1 MSGKKQR
8 SIFSFWAPKGQ
19 PPIKVARSEE
29 TVEDVVAETTRKTV
43 GKKSEENRENI
54 AEEVVAETARETVG
68 KNVEETR
75 ENTIEDIIDETVDES
90 VDNTGK
96 KKALSGAATY
106 RCTFK
111 SEWSAKWPFITL
123 GTTSSYY
130 WCSVCRQESS
140 CAHQGVTDVNRHI
153 KSKGH
158 KAKEQ
163 ALQSTSGI
171 AQFYAPASVG
181 GMTAQEAKTRRA
193 EVKVAVAMV
202 QHNVPFAVADHFS
215 PLLKECF
222 KDSTTAQNFKC
233 ASTKATCI
241 INEAVV
247 PHFRNELVTKMRENP
262 FTLITDGSNDTG
274 QEKMNPLT
282 VRIYDRD
289 TSKVV
294 HRFLDMCTTSG
305 RNCGTAEVIYQKINE
320 ALQKNVIPWGNCV
333 SLSIDNAPVNTGAK
347 NSIASR
353 ILNENGNIY
362 IHGCPCH
369 IIHNT
374 AKHAGQRFLEVS
386 GFDPEDLCVDVGYW
400 FRGSTNRKG
409 YLSDE
414 KQPRFRRLMDAF
426 SNPLTEVYLLFY
438 QATLP
443 AFSTLNLL
451 LQRERSSI
459 FLLHEEMTKF
469 VRKLCSRFLKP
480 VALQCRDLHDIHYKD
495 PANQLPGEKL
505 NVGFT
510 TRATLN
516 RLLDTGDVTPQHVQ
530 RFQKAALAFLVRAV
544 EYALEKL
551 PLREALLKHARFV
564 DVQQRTEC
572 GIEDA
577 LYFVDRF
584 AELLPYQ
591 GPQEHDQLSEEF
603 LEYQLM
609 DITMPQD
616 PSTFDIEGFWGNMT
630 SVKNRVTGLS
640 RFGRLS
646 KIAKLVLVLP
656 HSNADAE
663 RVFSMVGLNKTKTR
677 NSLALDGT
685 LSSIM
690 MVKMASI
697 EPQCFKWEPPTS
709 VIKAS
714 KHATNTYNIKHS

>member
-1 MSGKKQR
+1 
-8 SIFSFWAPKGQ
+8 
-19 PPIKVARSEE
+19 
-29 TVEDVVAETTRKTV
+29 
-43 GKKSEENRENI
+43 
-54 AEEVVAETARETVG
+54 
-68 KNVEETR
+68 
-75 ENTIEDIIDETVDES
+75 
-90 VDNTGK
+90 
-96 KKALSGAATY
+96 
-106 RCTFK
+106 
-111 SEWSAKWPFITL
+111 
-123 GTTSSYY
+123 
-130 WCSVCRQESS
+130 
-140 CAHQGVTDVNRHI
+140 
-153 KSKGH
+153 
-158 KAKEQ
+158 
-163 ALQSTSGI
+163 
-171 AQFYAPASVG
+171 
-181 GMTAQEAKTRRA
+181 MTAQEAKTRRA

-409 YLSDE
+409 YLSEFCDFHGNEYMEMLQHVSIRWLSLESCVTRILRQYEPLISYFKSLNE

-451 LQRERSSI
+451 LQRERSSF

-551 PLREALLKHARFV
+551 PLKEALLKHARFV

-640 RFGRLS
+640 RFGRLF

>member
-1 MSGKKQR
+1 MFPPLLPPRSLRGFAPGATLDQYNTICHFEESGCPCSLWREERELQPVERKEEGKKR
-8 SIFSFWAPKGQ
+8 TPYLSNHVPSEESPAGEGKELEGAVVEALPVLYSPHAVSSRVERLPVGEERKDT
-19 PPIKVARSEE
+19 PVRPRNVVARSPNTRTGGHPERKKGNIDSHVTQTKWQLEE
-29 TVEDVVAETTRKTV
+29 
-43 GKKSEENRENI
+43 
-54 AEEVVAETARETVG
+54 
-68 KNVEETR
+68 KNPM
-75 ENTIEDIIDETVDES
+75 
-90 VDNTGK
+90 
-96 KKALSGAATY
+96 KA
-106 RCTFK
+106 
-111 SEWSAKWPFITL
+111 
-123 GTTSSYY
+123 
-130 WCSVCRQESS
+130 
-140 CAHQGVTDVNRHI
+140 
-153 KSKGH
+153 
-158 KAKEQ
+158 
-163 ALQSTSGI
+163 
-171 AQFYAPASVG
+171 
-181 GMTAQEAKTRRA
+181 TRRA

-409 YLSDE
+409 YLSEFCDFHGNEYMEMLQHVSIRWLSLESCVTRILRQYEPLISYFKSLNE

-572 GIEDA
+572 GQCCQIELMEPAQSGNTECGIEDA

-630 SVKNRVTGLS
+630 SVKNR
-640 RFGRLS
+640 
-646 KIAKLVLVLP
+646 
-656 HSNADAE
+656 
-663 RVFSMVGLNKTKTR
+663 M
-677 NSLALDGT
+677 
-685 LSSIM
+685 
-690 MVKMASI
+690 
-697 EPQCFKWEPPTS
+697 QQ
-709 VIKAS
+709 
-714 KHATNTYNIKHS
+714 